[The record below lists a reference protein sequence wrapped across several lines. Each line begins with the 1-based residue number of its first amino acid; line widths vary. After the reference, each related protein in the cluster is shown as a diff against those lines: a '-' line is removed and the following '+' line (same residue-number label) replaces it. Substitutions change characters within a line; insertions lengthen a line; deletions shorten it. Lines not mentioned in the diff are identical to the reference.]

1 MVDIDYNQ
9 AGGFRE
15 AVASSS
21 GEYAAG
27 SDVGQ
32 CLLL

>member
-27 SDVGQ
+27 SDVG
-32 CLLL
+32 